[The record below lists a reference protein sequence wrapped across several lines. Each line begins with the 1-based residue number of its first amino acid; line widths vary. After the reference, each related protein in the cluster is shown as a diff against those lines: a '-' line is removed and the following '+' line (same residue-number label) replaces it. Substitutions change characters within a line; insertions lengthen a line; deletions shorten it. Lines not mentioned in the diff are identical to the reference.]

1 MDYLTP
7 EWETPSETPTPE
19 THTEQWE
26 AKTQTQTQTQ
36 ESLLVNL
43 VNSEDLTEQ
52 LDVTT
57 ILDFDDLLGDA
68 LVEDDVNQLD
78 EALGLSDTETGAG
91 GSRCEVEVQFDSLA
105 LNDDSVVDIGL
116 VVQSTWVQLVDTVLN
131 RCHKRFLS
139 ITTQAEH
146 FELRW
151 DFTEWP
157 FNESRALNDSTHT
170 TAGEFLDFRAPD
182 TLGGVLSNY

>member
-1 MDYLTP
+1 LFDIGRSRYLLAPKQT
-7 EWETPSETPTPE
+7 WIA
-19 THTEQWE
+19 Q
-26 AKTQTQTQTQ
+26 AQTQTQQ
-36 ESLLVNL
+36 ESLLSRL

-52 LDVTT
+52 LDVTA

-68 LVEDDVNQLD
+68 LVEDDVNHLD
-78 EALGLSDTETGAG
+78 VALAISNTETGAG
-91 GSRCEVEVQFDSLA
+91 GSWSEVEVQLDSLA
-105 LNDDSVVDIGL
+105 LNDDGVVDIGL
-116 VVQSTWVQLVDTVLN
+116 VVQLAWVQLEDSVLN
-131 RCHKRFLS
+131 RCHERLLS

-157 FNESRALNDSTHT
+157 LDNSWALNDTTHT

-182 TLGGVLSNY
+182 TLGGVLSDWD